1 MKRILM
7 FVGLIAILVLGG
19 VTYSTLNRWTVSA
32 RTNSFNADLD
42 DLFYALQ
49 KYKEYTGT
57 YPTGNNAEVV
67 KALGGNNPMKVI
79 VDIGRHKNLN
89 SKGELV
95 DPWGTPYRI
104 YFSGE
109 GILVRSAG
117 PNKRFDDSTVQNADD
132 FYRSN

>member
-1 MKRILM
+1 MLL
-7 FVGLIAILVLGG
+7 GLAAVVLCGG
-19 VTYSTLNRWTVSA
+19 WAYSTVNRLNVNA
-32 RTNSFNADLD
+32 RASRYNEDLD

-49 KYKEYTGT
+49 KYKEYAGA
-57 YPTGNNAEVV
+57 YPVGNNAEIV
-67 KALGGNNPMKVI
+67 KALAGNNPQKVI

-104 YFSGE
+104 YFSGD

-117 PNKRFDDSTVQNADD
+117 PNKRFDDSTVQNSDD
-132 FYRSN
+132 YYRSN